1 MFKEMFGSKTRQI
14 ILSTFFSE
22 PDREFYTR
30 QLASMHKMSVGNVH
44 RELKKFVSSGMF
56 NVRSVGNIKLF
67 SLNKKSPIYEELKNI
82 YYKTEGVIK
91 YVREAVVR
99 ISGIRIAFVYGSFAK
114 GDERKDSDIDLFLIG
129 DDIDDDNLM
138 GVISELEKELFKEV
152 NYTSYTEIEYEKEK
166 NKKGSFVSEVIKG
179 KKVFIKGA
187 ANEL

>member
-1 MFKEMFGSKTRQI
+1 MFKEIMGSKTRQI
-14 ILSTFFSE
+14 IFKAFFNN
-22 PDREFYTR
+22 PDEEFYTR
-30 QLASMHKMSVGNVH
+30 QLASTYKISVGTLH
-44 RELKKFVSSGMF
+44 RELKKLVSVGMLNF
-56 NVRSVGNIKLF
+56 RNVGNIKLF

-91 YVREAVVR
+91 YVRDAVVR

-129 DDIDDDNLM
+129 DDIDDDDII
-138 GVISELEKELFKEV
+138 GAISELEKELFKEV
-152 NYTSYTEIEYEKEK
+152 NYTSYTETEYKKEK